1 MLLFPFG
8 LYDRLVPAAGTTS
21 LARVQGWL
29 HMIGAIPF
37 PAGIAVVLLK
47 QQAFVA
53 ALIVASLIA
62 VAALALFTVIVFRTL
77 RA

>member
-1 MLLFPFG
+1 M
-8 LYDRLVPAAGTTS
+8 
-21 LARVQGWL
+21 QGWL
-29 HMIGAIPF
+29 HMTGASRF
-37 PAGIAVVLLK
+37 PAGVAVVLLK